1 MWSVKNDEESLET
14 AAVAAARERVVTACS
29 MWASVEARLALQIK
43 LTAWTC
49 KARRPRTA
57 GSQDS
62 AKRRLSVLCS
72 GKSFSHAV
80 CCVERAVSS
89 HAPHATCGGAA
100 SASAREHKAFRR
112 HNLPTVPRTFI
123 RCPSTHHSLSRP
135 LHPLHTL
142 TIPWGVTLLAESRAL
157 D

>member
-14 AAVAAARERVVTACS
+14 AAVAAAREQMVTACS
-29 MWASVEARLALQIK
+29 IWASVESHLALKIK

-49 KARRPRTA
+49 MARRPRTA

-80 CCVERAVSS
+80 LCVERAVSS
-89 HAPHATCGGAA
+89 HAPHATCRGTA
-100 SASAREHKAFRR
+100 
-112 HNLPTVPRTFI
+112 
-123 RCPSTHHSLSRP
+123 
-135 LHPLHTL
+135 
-142 TIPWGVTLLAESRAL
+142 
-157 D
+157 